1 MLLSR
6 KAPKLTNYSLMQP
19 YIFLLY
25 NQCLIVI
32 NLILQH
38 FIKIEG
44 QDEDFTFLNCTKLN
58 VRKFYNFL
66 NHSIIQL
73 HIPFLLAQNLQ
84 ALHIVSQSLIKYHSY
99 A

>member
-6 KAPKLTNYSLMQP
+6 KAPRLTNYYLMQP

-25 NQCLIVI
+25 NQCLIDI

-44 QDEDFTFLNCTKLN
+44 QDEDFTF
-58 VRKFYNFL
+58 
-66 NHSIIQL
+66 
-73 HIPFLLAQNLQ
+73 
-84 ALHIVSQSLIKYHSY
+84 
-99 A
+99 